1 MKLYTGM
8 LIIQPNL
15 ADEAYAAVIKDY
27 EKLFTDF
34 NSNVT
39 EVKKWGLKD
48 LAYEINDLRKG
59 YYVVFKVEATTEA
72 VAEYDRVSN
81 IREDVI
87 RHILV
92 KE

>member
-15 ADEAYAAVIKDY
+15 TDEAYDAVIKDY

-34 NSNVT
+34 NSTVT
-39 EVKKWGLKD
+39 EVNKWGLKD

-59 YYVVFKVEATTEA
+59 YYVVLKVEATPEA

>member
-15 ADEAYAAVIKDY
+15 TDEAYEAVVKDY
-27 EKLFTDF
+27 EKLFADL
-34 NSNVT
+34 NSTVT
-39 EVKKWGLKD
+39 EVNKWGMRD
-48 LAYEINDLRKG
+48 LAYEINDFRKG
-59 YYVVFKVEATTEA
+59 YYVVFKVEATPEA
-72 VAEYDRVSN
+72 VAEYDRVCN

-92 KE
+92 RE

>member
-8 LIIQPNL
+8 FIIQPNL
-15 ADEAYAAVIKDY
+15 TEEAYDAVISDF
-27 EKLFTDF
+27 EKLFKDF
-34 NSNVT
+34 NSNVV
-39 EVKKWGLKD
+39 EVKKWGMKD
-48 LAYEINDLRKG
+48 LAYEINDFKKG
-59 YYVVFKVEATTEA
+59 YYVVFKVEATPEA
-72 VAEYDRVSN
+72 VAEYDRVCN

>member
-8 LIIQPNL
+8 FIVQPNL
-15 ADEAYAAVIKDY
+15 TDEVYDVVISDF
-27 EKLFTDF
+27 EKLFKDF

-39 EVKKWGLKD
+39 EVKKWGMRD
-48 LAYEINDLRKG
+48 LAYEINDFRKG
-59 YYVVFKVEATTEA
+59 YYVVFQVEATPEA
-72 VAEYDRVSN
+72 VAEYDRVCN

-92 KE
+92 RE

>member
-15 ADEAYAAVIKDY
+15 TDEVYESVIKDF
-27 EKLFTDF
+27 EKLFADF
-34 NSNVT
+34 NSKVV
-39 EVKKWGLKD
+39 EVNKWGMKE

-59 YYVVFKVEATTEA
+59 YYIVLKVEATPEA
-72 VAEYDRVSN
+72 VAEFDRVCN
-81 IREDVI
+81 IREDVM

-92 KE
+92 KD

>member
-15 ADEAYAAVIKDY
+15 TDEVYENVVKDF

-34 NSNVT
+34 NSNVV
-39 EVKKWGLKD
+39 EVNKWGMRD
-48 LAYEINDLRKG
+48 LAYEINDLHKG
-59 YYVVFKVEATTEA
+59 YYIVFKVEATPEA
-72 VAEYDRVSN
+72 VAEYDRVCN
-81 IREDVI
+81 IREDVL